1 MTDWPAAR
9 EIFTR
14 ATQRWLGVPDD
25 GKPGDITWAA
35 WEHETGMKRPGE
47 VAHGAD
53 AAAGEV
59 AHGLTVDR
67 SLRLPAD
74 QYLPDASAPKNLI
87 VLHHTAGGSA
97 KSTFD
102 WWRTTPE
109 RIGTAYIVARDG
121 RVHEVFDPR
130 AWAFHLGIKGT
141 GGAVDRRSV
150 GIEIASEGGLT
161 ESGGKLYSFGV
172 VSPRTEYRGEV
183 YELRDPWRGF
193 RHFAV
198 YTPAALASV
207 TRLVDEL
214 CSDLRVPRVMPG
226 AETAPLDF
234 AGVAGHFHFRRDKS
248 DVHPGFPWGELA
260 DACGLAVAA

>member
-1 MTDWPAAR
+1 MSPLDPAMPTEPTDWPAER
-9 EIFTR
+9 EVFTR
-14 ATQRWLGVPDD
+14 ANQRWLGVRED
-25 GKPGDITWAA
+25 GKPGTETWGA
-35 WEHETGMKRPGE
+35 WERETGETRPE
-47 VAHGAD
+47 R
-53 AAAGEV
+53 EPI
-59 AHGLTVDR
+59 GLTVDR

-74 QYLPDASAPKNLI
+74 QYIPDSSVPKDLI

-121 RVHEVFDPR
+121 TVHEVFDPR
-130 AWAFHLGIKGT
+130 AWAFHLGISGT
-141 GGAVDRRSV
+141 QGRVDRRSI

-161 ESGGKLYSFGV
+161 EADGKLYTFGV

-183 YELRDPWRGF
+183 VEVPQGWRGF
-193 RHFAV
+193 RQFAA

-207 TRLVDEL
+207 YRLVDEL
-214 CSDLRVPRVMPG
+214 LARFEVPRRMPG
-226 AETAPLDF
+226 TEEAPLDF

-248 DVHPGFPWGELA
+248 DVHVGFPWGELA
-260 DACGLAVAA
+260 DVCRLTVA